1 MWVPPSR
8 RSSWRAFG
16 CRGSGWWRC
25 YAACV
30 ASSRVIGAKV
40 VIDHGSWR
48 HGVASGRILVHLGC
62 LIVPVDLANDQNG
75 ARPVGDISATEREV
89 IVRQAA
95 VASDQ
100 EGAQVAR
107 EIAQRDD
114 RASNGQESLGSIL
127 RKAIKMALTYERPSL
142 PNPVC
147 AWADK
152 IYGLVDS
159 IEATTELDTATFF
172 TQNGIPAGVA
182 IEITWWFVTFA

>member
-1 MWVPPSR
+1 MVVAVAVVAPSSGGNILANSGSVCQFSVPGW
-8 RSSWRAFG
+8 SSITG
-16 CRGSGWWRC
+16 RGG
-25 YAACV
+25 
-30 ASSRVIGAKV
+30 
-40 VIDHGSWR
+40 

-62 LIVPVDLANDQNG
+62 LIVPVALANDQNG
-75 ARPVGDISATEREV
+75 ARPVGDISATDREV

-95 VASDQ
+95 VAGD
-100 EGAQVAR
+100 QVAR
-107 EIAQRDD
+107 ETAQRDG

-127 RKAIKMALTYERPSL
+127 RKASKIILTYGRPSL

-159 IEATTELDTATFF
+159 IGATTELDTAAFLP
-172 TQNGIPAGVA
+172 QNGIPADVA

>member
-1 MWVPPSR
+1 MVVAVAVVAPSSGGNILANSGSVCQFSVPGW
-8 RSSWRAFG
+8 SSITG
-16 CRGSGWWRC
+16 RGG
-25 YAACV
+25 
-30 ASSRVIGAKV
+30 
-40 VIDHGSWR
+40 

-62 LIVPVDLANDQNG
+62 LIVPVALANDQNG
-75 ARPVGDISATEREV
+75 ARPVGDISATDREV

-95 VASDQ
+95 VAGDQ
-100 EGAQVAR
+100 KGAQVAR

-127 RKAIKMALTYERPSL
+127 RKAIKIALTYGRPSL

-159 IEATTELDTATFF
+159 IEATTELDTASFL
-172 TQNGIPAGVA
+172 TQNGIPVNVA